1 MHGERTIVSFA
12 VQSKQTLYDTH
23 HTTDH
28 TKRAKTQIGTR
39 ILHSSPQVVGLLFF
53 DQMGFTSE
61 GRQFSWLFLSGHGA
75 SVAHYA
81 PAEGCGYVPARE
93 QTNQSATGHLQ
104 AAQYDHTNHVQMSY
118 YFLFVIISKLHGMI
132 IRPGETFS
140 VWRHVGRPTARK
152 GYLEGLVLSQGKIG
166 KGVGGGLCQLGNLLF
181 WMFAHT
187 PLSIVE
193 RHRHSFDV
201 FPDINRSIPFGA
213 GATLS
218 YNYIDLRVRN
228 NTPHTYRLELWLDD
242 THLNGRISSD
252 TEQRDRYRIEET
264 GHRIEHQSWGG
275 YTRHNKLVR
284 IVTRADGSE
293 YPEPFVANH
302 ASMMYNPLLSP
313 PQNGA
318 STSYQR

>member
-1 MHGERTIVSFA
+1 MERG
-12 VQSKQTLYDTH
+12 QSLALQSNRNRPYMIRIIQPIIRSERRRKLGREYF
-23 HTTDH
+23 
-28 TKRAKTQIGTR
+28 
-39 ILHSSPQVVGLLFF
+39 ILHRKLSDCFSSIKWTLPAKG
-53 DQMGFTSE
+53 DNS
-61 GRQFSWLFLSGHGA
+61 HGC
-75 SVAHYA
+75 SYPVMEHRSLIMRRLKDVDMYLQ
-81 PAEGCGYVPARE
+81 ENKR
-93 QTNQSATGHLQ
+93 TNLRLA
-104 AAQYDHTNHVQMSY
+104 
-118 YFLFVIISKLHGMI
+118 ISKLHGMI

-264 GHRIEHQSWGG
+264 DHRIEHQSWGG

-293 YPEPFVANH
+293 YTEPFVENH
-302 ASMMYNPLLSP
+302 AIMMYNPLLSP

-318 STSYQR
+318 STSFQR